1 MANSSFLTTVS
12 RHRDPKLLWPVAAV
26 ASVLTHGLAL
36 GLVRTLAIQ
45 TPTLPEGAMAPL
57 PIQLVTLPPD
67 QAAPGQPTAD
77 TGAEPAVAATAGA
90 DAPTPMAAQTTP
102 PDTALPRVDP
112 APRRPPV

>member
-1 MANSSFLTTVS
+1 M
-12 RHRDPKLLWPVAAV
+12 
-26 ASVLTHGLAL
+26 
-36 GLVRTLAIQ
+36 
-45 TPTLPEGAMAPL
+45 
-57 PIQLVTLPPD
+57 TLPPD

-112 APRRPPV
+112 APLRPPVEAATNPAAEFAPPSVDS